1 MIEVLL
7 KNEQTFI
14 PKEINELAGFQ
25 SKTISLNLVGL
36 PEKDLKSFAKQFQ
49 VDIRPVLKSDDIELS
64 SRYIEALQ
72 QISLNITLPY
82 LDSDLKILEEPVH
95 LLLKNNI
102 LVAILKSEPNSA
114 INHYFTHKPIDTE
127 RYKNGEDIL
136 ILFFEIITDYYADLI
151 ELITKRVRKY
161 SEKIIGVKSIS
172 GKELDNLTEI
182 NFANIQIKECVI
194 ELQKIV
200 LLLRKS
206 NAIGNDNKQRLAS
219 EFSDLA
225 VINEYIQYNF
235 DRLDDL
241 KENISSKIDL
251 EQNKIMK
258 TFTVITVCIAPPT
271 LIAGIYGMNFERLP
285 ELKWIY
291 GYPFALCLMLS
302 TVIVILTYF
311 KIKKWI

>member
-1 MIEVLL
+1 MIDVLI
-7 KNEQTFI
+7 KNEQSFI
-14 PKEINELAGFQ
+14 SRNINELSNNQ
-25 SKTISLNLVGL
+25 PEIICLHLVNLS
-36 PEKDLKSFAKQFQ
+36 EADLKYLAKLYQL
-49 VDIRPVLKSDDIELS
+49 DIRPVLKGDDIEIS
-64 SRYIEALQ
+64 SRFIESVQ

-82 LDSDLKILEEPVH
+82 LDSEQKILEAPAH
-95 LLLKNNI
+95 LMLKNNVLYSI
-102 LVAILKSEPNSA
+102 LESQSEKAIVN
-114 INHYFTHKPIDTE
+114 YFTNKPIDTE
-127 RYKNGEDIL
+127 KYKNGEDIL
-136 ILFFEIITDYYADLI
+136 ILFFEMLTDYYADLI

-172 GKELDNLTEI
+172 EKELDNLTEI

-206 NAIGNDNKQRLAS
+206 NAIDSDNKQRLAL
-219 EFSDLA
+219 EFNDLA

-271 LIAGIYGMNFERLP
+271 LIAGIYGMNFEKLP
-285 ELKWIY
+285 ELKWMY
-291 GYPFALCLMLS
+291 GYPFALCLMLT
-302 TVIVILTYF
+302 TVIIILTFF

>member
-7 KNEQTFI
+7 KNEQSFVH
-14 PKEINELAGFQ
+14 KNINELDACQ
-25 SKTISLNLVGL
+25 DKMISIHLVNLS
-36 PEKDLKSFAKQFQ
+36 EDELKKLAKKYQL
-49 VDIRPVLKSDDIELS
+49 DIRPVLKADDIELS
-64 SRYIEALQ
+64 SRYIESIQ
-72 QISLNITLPY
+72 QISLNVTLPY
-82 LDSDLKILEEPVH
+82 LDSEHKILEEPAH
-95 LLLKNNI
+95 LLLKNNVLYSI
-102 LVAILKSEPNSA
+102 LETQTEKA
-114 INHYFTHKPIDTE
+114 INLYFNHRPIDNE
-127 RYKNGEDIL
+127 KYKNGEDIL
-136 ILFFEIITDYYADLI
+136 ILFFEILTDYYADLI
-151 ELITKRVRKY
+151 ELVTKRVRKY
-161 SEKIIGVKSIS
+161 SERIIGVKSIS
-172 GKELDNLTEI
+172 EKELDNLTEI

-206 NAIGNDNKQRLAS
+206 NSIDAENKQRLAS
-219 EFSDLA
+219 EFNDLA
-225 VINEYIQYNF
+225 FINDYVQYNF

-291 GYPFALCLMLS
+291 GYPFALCLMIS
-302 TVIVILTYF
+302 TVLLILTFF
-311 KIKKWI
+311 KTKKWI